1 MQRQRAEQLASTL
14 PPLLVAAERVAST
27 VAQGVHGRRRVG
39 QGDSFWQFRHYTF
52 GDSVRSV
59 DWRQSAKG
67 DHVYVRETEWEAAQS
82 VWLWRDA
89 SASMRYRSDR
99 KLPEKLERAELLL
112 AALAALLAGSGEQ
125 VALLGGV
132 HAPLR
137 GQNTLPRL
145 IGELDRTRAAGDGA
159 VDVATSLPPAIPLPR
174 HGATVWIGDFL
185 SPVAEIEARIS
196 RHVGRGVRGFLL
208 QVVDPAE
215 AGLPFRGR
223 VRFDCMEGEAST
235 LISRVDNVRA
245 DYHRR
250 FAEHQAALR
259 HLARA
264 AGWHYA
270 LHQTDQPPEKALL
283 DLYVGLS
290 QPAGTGGYRDSVRG

>member
-1 MQRQRAEQLASTL
+1 MLRQRAEQLASTL

-89 SASMRYRSDR
+89 SPSMRYRSDR

-137 GQNTLPRL
+137 GQSALPRL
-145 IGELDRTRAAGDGA
+145 IGELERTREA
-159 VDVATSLPPAIPLPR
+159 VDVAASLPPAIPLPR
-174 HGATVWIGDFL
+174 HGAAVWIGDFL
-185 SPVAEIEARIS
+185 SPVAEIEARIA
-196 RHVGRGVRGFLL
+196 RDVGRGVRGFLL

-223 VRFDCMEGEAST
+223 VRFDGLEGEAST
-235 LISRVDNVRA
+235 LISRVDNVRD

-259 HLARA
+259 HLART
-264 AGWHYA
+264 AGWHFA
-270 LHQTDQPPEKALL
+270 QHQTDQPPEKALL

-290 QPAGTGGYRDSVRG
+290 QPAGAGGNRDRMRG

>member
-1 MQRQRAEQLASTL
+1 MLRQRAEQLASTL

-89 SASMRYRSDR
+89 SPSMRYRSDR

-137 GQNTLPRL
+137 GQSALPRL
-145 IGELDRTRAAGDGA
+145 IGELERTRDA
-159 VDVATSLPPAIPLPR
+159 VDVAASLPPAIPLPR

-185 SPVAEIEARIS
+185 SPVAEIEARIA
-196 RHVGRGVRGFLL
+196 RDVGRGVRGFLL

-223 VRFDCMEGEAST
+223 VRFDGLEGEAST
-235 LISRVDNVRA
+235 LISRVDTVRA

-259 HLARA
+259 HLART
-264 AGWHYA
+264 AGWHFA
-270 LHQTDQPPEKALL
+270 QHQTDQPPEKALL
-283 DLYVGLS
+283 DLYIGLS
-290 QPAGTGGYRDSVRG
+290 QPAGAGGNRDRMRG